1 MLKIGEWGK
10 GEKVTGYD
18 GERYDEEH
26 KIMNEYNENV
36 KKANRLLQLDED
48 EARQNYEQD
57 LFNGGDETR
66 GGEDDD
72 YNNVFADNEN
82 DE

>member
-1 MLKIGEWGK
+1 
-10 GEKVTGYD
+10 
-18 GERYDEEH
+18 
-26 KIMNEYNENV
+26 V

-57 LFNGGDETR
+57 LFNGGDERETR

-72 YNNVFADNEN
+72 YNNVFDDNEN